1 MEFQFRLSI
10 IVIIN
15 IIIITK
21 PGASCSCTESL
32 HHRDV
37 RLPTADTLKPVA
49 VIVMMVVILVVMAW
63 LGQPTADTL
72 KPGRHGD
79 LSKDVKWVL
88 WV

>member
-32 HHRDV
+32 HHKDV
-37 RLPTADTLKPVA
+37 RLPTAD
-49 VIVMMVVILVVMAW
+49 I
-63 LGQPTADTL
+63 L
-72 KPGRHGD
+72 KPGRDGD
-79 LSKDVKWVL
+79 LGKDVKRDTLGIRVVMKL
-88 WV
+88 HGA